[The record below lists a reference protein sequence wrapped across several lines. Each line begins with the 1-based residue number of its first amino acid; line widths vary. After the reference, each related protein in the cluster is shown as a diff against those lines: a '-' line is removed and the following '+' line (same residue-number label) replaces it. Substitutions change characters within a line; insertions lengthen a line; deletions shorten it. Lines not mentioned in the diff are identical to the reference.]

1 MPVPEPLG
9 HTTADEAAQ
18 RLLRL
23 IGQLSAESQPHRQR
37 PVTLDSSFERDL
49 GIDSLGRTELL
60 LRTER
65 AFEVS
70 LPEHTLVSAETPRDL
85 LRIVLTAHAPSA
97 AVEKAVRVL
106 TVAID
111 QSYPEQAATLI
122 EVLDWHVAQ
131 HPDRLQIH
139 FYDEDEREHDVSYA
153 ALRAGA
159 EAFAAGLI
167 ERGIEPGQT
176 VAIMLPTGL
185 DYFFSFYGILMAGC
199 IPVPIYPPLRLTQ
212 LEDHIRRHE
221 AILVNARAAALI
233 TVPEAKPVALLL
245 RSQVPTLYS
254 VITPHE
260 FDPARK
266 LELRPRVNAT
276 DIAFLQ
282 YTSGSTGSPK
292 GVVLTHANL
301 LANVRAMGRA
311 TRATSADV
319 FVSWL
324 PLYHDMG
331 LIGAW
336 LGSLY
341 HGFPLVVMS
350 PLAFLSRPQRWLWA
364 LHRHRGT
371 LAAAPNFAY
380 ELCLRKIEDRDIDGL
395 DLSSWRYAFN
405 GAEPVSPDTLTAFYE
420 RFSKYG
426 LRPEALAPVYGLAEC
441 TVGLAI
447 PPPGRGPLIDNIQ
460 RTPFMASGRAVP
472 VPEGEGTGDVLRMVA
487 CGLPLAGHEVRIVDA
502 ASREVGERQEGC
514 LQFKGP
520 SATSG
525 YYRNPEETGKLF
537 AGEWL
542 DSGDYAYLAG
552 GEIYI
557 TGRAKDLIIKG
568 GRNIY
573 PYDLEQAVGNI
584 AGVRKGCVAVFG
596 SPDPESGTERLVVL
610 AETRETDAAEHEALQ
625 HRINEVAVEVLGMP
639 ADEVVL
645 APPHTVLK
653 TSSGKIRRAASR
665 EFYEHGGSATRPAP
679 VWWQVTRL
687 TWTALWPQL
696 RRGIQAAAGYLYGIY
711 AAACFLVLGVP
722 TWFATALLGRSIASR
737 CVVHQAARLF
747 FRLAGIPLH
756 VQGLAHLPRT
766 PCVLTI
772 NHTSYLDGVALFA
785 VLPPEFSVAFAAKR
799 ELAGRWLPR
808 LFLHAIGVEFVERF
822 DPKQGVEDVKQFAAA
837 LAAGR
842 SPAFFPEGTMQ
853 PRAGLKPFRSGAFSV
868 AVRAGVP
875 VVPMVIRGARSVLRD
890 ETWMPR
896 HGAISVTLLPPL
908 APPGSDWEATI
919 KLRDA
924 VRAEILR
931 ACGEPDLAQ

>member
-1 MPVPEPLG
+1 MSTPEALS
-9 HTTADEAAQ
+9 HTTADDAAQ
-18 RLLRL
+18 HLLRL
-23 IGQLSAESQPHRQR
+23 IEQLVAESRLGR
-37 PVTLDSSFERDL
+37 EMTVTLDSLFERDL
-49 GIDSLGRTELL
+49 GIDSLGRAELL
-60 LRTER
+60 LRAER
-65 AFEVS
+65 AFKVS
-70 LPEHTLVSAETPRDL
+70 LPEHALTSAETPRDL

-106 TVAID
+106 TVATG
-111 QSYPEQAATLI
+111 QSHPEQATTLI
-122 EVLDWHVAQ
+122 EALDWHVAQ
-131 HPDRLQIH
+131 HPERLQIH
-139 FYDEDEREHDVSYA
+139 FYDENEGEHDLSYA
-153 ALRAGA
+153 ALKAGA
-159 EAFAAGLI
+159 EAYAAGLV

-185 DYFFSFYGILMAGC
+185 EYFYSFYGILLAGGV
-199 IPVPIYPPLRLTQ
+199 PVPIYPPLRLAQ
-212 LEDHIRRHE
+212 LEDHMRRHG
-221 AILVNARAAALI
+221 AILANAQVVALI
-233 TVPEAKPVALLL
+233 TVPEATAVALLL
-245 RSQVPTLYS
+245 RSQVPSLHS
-254 VITPHE
+254 VITPGE
-260 FDPARK
+260 FDPAGK
-266 LELRPRVNAT
+266 LHLRPRVGPDT
-276 DIAFLQ
+276 IAFLQ
-282 YTSGSTGSPK
+282 YTSGSTGNPK

-301 LANVRAMGRA
+301 LANVRAMGQA
-311 TRATSADV
+311 VRATSADV

-364 LHRHRGT
+364 IHRHRGT

-380 ELCLRKIEDRDIDGL
+380 ELCLRKIDDRDIEGL
-395 DLSSWRYAFN
+395 DLGSWRYAFN
-405 GAEPVSPDTLTAFYE
+405 GAEPVSPDTLNGFRD
-420 RFSKYG
+420 RFSKFG
-426 LRPEALAPVYGLAEC
+426 LKPEALAPVYGLAEC

-447 PPPGRGPLIDNIQ
+447 PPPGRGPLIDCIE
-460 RTPFMASGRAVP
+460 RAPFMASGRAIP
-472 VPEGEGTGDVLRMVA
+472 APASSREVLRMVA
-487 CGLPLAGHEVRIVDA
+487 CGMPLAGHAVRVVDA
-502 ASREVGERQEGC
+502 AGRELGERQEGR

-525 YYRNPEETGKLF
+525 YYRNPQESKKLF
-537 AGEWL
+537 IGEWL

-557 TGRAKDLIIKG
+557 TGRVKDLIIKG

-584 AGVRKGCVAVFG
+584 PGVRKGCVAVFG
-596 SPDPESGTERLVVL
+596 SPDPASATERLVVL
-610 AETRETDAAEHEALQ
+610 AETRESAAAARAALR
-625 HRINEVAVEVLGMP
+625 HHINEVAVEVLGMP

-665 EFYEHGGSATRPAP
+665 EFYERGGSSTRPAP

-687 TWTALWPQL
+687 TWAALWPQL
-696 RRGIQAAAGYLYGIY
+696 RRAVQAAAAYLYGTY
-711 AAACFLVLGVP
+711 AVGCFLLLGIP
-722 TWFATALLGRSIASR
+722 TWLAVAMIGHSSASR
-737 CVVHQAARLF
+737 RIVHHAARAF
-747 FRLAGIPLH
+747 FRLARIPVHSHSLE
-756 VQGLAHLPRT
+756 HLPRT
-766 PCVLTI
+766 AGVLAI

-785 VLPPEFSVAFAAKR
+785 VLPPEFSYAFAAKR
-799 ELAGRWLPR
+799 ELAGHWLPR
-808 LFLHAIGVEFVERF
+808 LFLRAIGVEFVERF
-822 DPKQGVEDVKQFAAA
+822 DARQGVEDVEQFTVA

-842 SPAFFPEGTMQ
+842 LPAFFPEGTLES
-853 PRAGLKPFRSGAFSV
+853 RAGLKPFRSGAFAV
-868 AVRAGVP
+868 AARAGVP

-890 ETWMPR
+890 QTWIPR
-896 HGAISVTLLPPL
+896 RGVVSVTILPPL
-908 APPGSDWEATI
+908 APAGSDWEATV

>member
-1 MPVPEPLG
+1 MSNAHVTS
-9 HTTADEAAQ
+9 HTVADDTAL

-23 IGQLSAESQPHRQR
+23 IEQFVAESR
-37 PVTLDSSFERDL
+37 PQGAVAVTLDSSFERDL
-49 GIDSLGRTELL
+49 GLDSLARAELL

-65 AFEVS
+65 ALGVS
-70 LPEHTLVSAETPRDL
+70 LPDQTLNTAETPRDL
-85 LRIVLTAHAPSA
+85 VRIVLTAHAPSA

-106 TVAID
+106 TVATE
-111 QSYPEQAATLI
+111 QSHPEQAATLI

-153 ALRAGA
+153 ALKAGA
-159 EAFAAGLI
+159 EAYAAGLVA
-167 ERGIEPGQT
+167 RGIESGQT

-185 DYFFSFYGILMAGC
+185 EYFFSFYGILLAGGV
-199 IPVPIYPPLRLTQ
+199 PVPIYPPLRLAQ
-212 LEDHIRRHE
+212 LEDHMRRHG
-221 AILVNARAAALI
+221 AILANAQVAALI

-245 RSQVPTLYS
+245 RTQVPSLHS
-254 VITPHE
+254 VITPRE
-260 FDPARK
+260 FDPAGK
-266 LELRPRVNAT
+266 LELRPRVGPEA
-276 DIAFLQ
+276 IGFLQ
-282 YTSGSTGSPK
+282 YTSGSTGNPK

-311 TRATSADV
+311 VRATSSDV

-364 LHRHRGT
+364 IHRHRGT

-380 ELCLRKIEDRDIDGL
+380 ELCLRKIEDRDIEGL

-405 GAEPVSPDTLTAFYE
+405 GAEPVSPDTLAAFRD
-420 RFSKYG
+420 RFSKFG
-426 LRPEALAPVYGLAEC
+426 LNPKTLAPVYGLAEC

-447 PPPGRGPLIDNIQ
+447 PPPGRGPLIDCIE
-460 RTPFMASGRAVP
+460 RAPFTASGRAIP
-472 VPEGEGTGDVLRMVA
+472 APAGAREVLRMVA
-487 CGLPLAGHEVRIVDA
+487 CGMPLAGHAVRVVDA
-502 ASREVGERQEGC
+502 AGREVGERQEGC

-525 YYRNPEETGKLF
+525 YYRNPQETKKLF
-537 AGEWL
+537 IGEWL

-557 TGRAKDLIIKG
+557 TGRVKDLIIRG

-584 AGVRKGCVAVFG
+584 PGVRKGCVAVFG
-596 SPDPESGTERLVVL
+596 SPDPVSATERLVVL
-610 AETRETDAAEHEALQ
+610 AETRESAAAARAALR

-665 EFYEHGGSATRPAP
+665 EFSERGGSATRPAP

-687 TWTALWPQL
+687 TWAALWPQL
-696 RRGIQAAAGYLYGIY
+696 RRAVQAAVAYLYGIY
-711 AAACFLVLGVP
+711 AVACFLLLGIP
-722 TWFATALLGRSIASR
+722 TWLAVALLGRTTASR
-737 CVVHQAARLF
+737 RVVHHAARAF
-747 FRLAGIPLH
+747 FRLARIP
-756 VQGLAHLPRT
+756 VQSHGLEHLPHT
-766 PCVLTI
+766 PGVLAI

-785 VLPPEFSVAFAAKR
+785 VLSPEFSPAFAAKR
-799 ELAGRWLPR
+799 ELAGHWLPR
-808 LFLHAIGVEFVERF
+808 LFLRAIGIEFVERF
-822 DPKQGVEDVKQFAAA
+822 DPRQGVEDVEQFMAA
-837 LAAGR
+837 LEAGR
-842 SPAFFPEGTMQ
+842 SPAFFPEGTMES
-853 PRAGLKPFRSGAFSV
+853 RAGLKPFRSGAFVV
-868 AVRAGVP
+868 AARAGVP
-875 VVPMVIRGARSVLRD
+875 VVPIVMRGARSVLRD
-890 ETWMPR
+890 GTWIPR
-896 HGAISVTLLPPL
+896 RGVISVTVLPPL
-908 APPGSDWEATI
+908 APAGADWEATI